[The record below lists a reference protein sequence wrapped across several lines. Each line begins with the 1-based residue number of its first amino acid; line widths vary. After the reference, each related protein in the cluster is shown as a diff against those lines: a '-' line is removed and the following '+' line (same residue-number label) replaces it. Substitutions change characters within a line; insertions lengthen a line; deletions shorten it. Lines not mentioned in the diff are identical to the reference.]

1 MMLASAQRLSRPV
14 AVTIGAS
21 FLIWSGRTPHQV
33 TRAIAK
39 WRSQPRTATR
49 EQLLDALLAGAGWL
63 IVLMLG
69 VSLTYRV
76 VISVFRVSR
85 ILARVARDQTPQTFF
100 GMFLTFF
107 VGYQGSSVH
116 ELSAEVPADS
126 RLHDS
131 NELRPNGS
139 ASVIAASTQ
148 STPYLLPA
156 LASAGLALGVTKQ
169 IEKDRALL
177 LRDAPSSAQLQRPDS
192 ISVSTGIALFERAK
206 TAETTVERSV
216 TANLDAVVLPLGMDA
231 GRLVSLTIRPGEVV
245 SVEAPG
251 DDSEAVLRHVF
262 NTVALAPW
270 LQRQIVVV
278 CGFALDEVVVDSR
291 VAMAGS
297 PSEARQLALSAQNH
311 DGGSLVVVVARSHS
325 PDLDD
330 LPGRGV
336 MVVTTGWASKPNV
349 TKIIREKSHW
359 RISTTDET
367 FLPYGIYEGDVKSI
381 RSAMKSMTKLETASV
396 SARERSPHGLDRNEK
411 MITTTASLMV
421 RVLGPVRVL
430 SAQNEVTFRKAKSLE
445 LLCWLAFH
453 RDCPTVSGARTALWE
468 VNVKDATFHNVL
480 SELRHGLN
488 ASGLVNGAGRI
499 NKHCLFLDE
508 RISTDAENLRDA
520 LIAVESKS
528 SESSVRRLQ
537 QSLLHVRGLPFSS
550 VSYAWADAEGITS
563 TLVWQVTR
571 AVEHVARIATAQ
583 GDRTTLLDAV
593 AAGLRMSPGEE
604 TFLELEEIGRLRT

>member
-1 MMLASAQRLSRPV
+1 
-14 AVTIGAS
+14 
-21 FLIWSGRTPHQV
+21 
-33 TRAIAK
+33 
-39 WRSQPRTATR
+39 
-49 EQLLDALLAGAGWL
+49 
-63 IVLMLG
+63 MLG
-69 VSLTYRV
+69 GSLMYRV
-76 VISVFRVSR
+76 VISVFRASR
-85 ILARVARDQTPQTFF
+85 ILARVAGDQTPQTFL
-100 GMFLTFF
+100 GVFLTFF
-107 VGYQGSSVH
+107 VGSQSSSVH
-116 ELSAEVPADS
+116 ELSAEVPADA
-126 RLHDS
+126 RLHDAK
-131 NELRPNGS
+131 ELRSEGS

-169 IEKDRALL
+169 IEKERALL

-231 GRLVSLTIRPGEVV
+231 GRLVALTIRPGEVV

-251 DDSEAVLRHVF
+251 DDSEAVLRHVL

-270 LQRQIVVV
+270 LQRQVVVV

-297 PSEARQLALSAQNH
+297 PSEARQFALSAQNH

-336 MVVTTGWASKPNV
+336 MVVTTGWASSPNV

-367 FLPYGIYEGDVKSI
+367 FLPYGVYEGDVKSI
-381 RSAMKSMTKLETASV
+381 QSAMKSMTKLETASV
-396 SARERSPHGLDRNEK
+396 SERERSPHGPDHNEK
-411 MITTTASLMV
+411 MIATPDSLMV
-421 RVLGPVRVL
+421 RVLGPVRVI
-430 SAQNEVTFRKAKSLE
+430 SAKNEVTFRKAKSLE

-468 VNVKDATFHNVL
+468 INVKDATFHNVL
-480 SELRHGLN
+480 SELRHGLS
-488 ASGLVNGAGRI
+488 ACGLVAGAGRAGK
-499 NKHCLFLDE
+499 NRLFLDE
-508 RISTDAENLRDA
+508 RVVTDAQQLQD
-520 LIAVESKS
+520 LLVAVESQTC
-528 SESSVRRLQ
+528 EAAVRRLQ
-537 QSLLHVRGLPFSS
+537 RFLHDVQGLPFSS
-550 VSYAWADAEGITS
+550 VGYAWADAEGITS
-563 TLVWQVTR
+563 TLVWRVTR
-571 AVEHVARIATAQ
+571 AVEHVVRIATLE
-583 GDRTTLLDAV
+583 GDRTALLDAV
-593 AAGLRMSPGEE
+593 AAGLRMSPSDEH
-604 TFLELEEIGRLRT
+604 FLSLKEGVFHAS